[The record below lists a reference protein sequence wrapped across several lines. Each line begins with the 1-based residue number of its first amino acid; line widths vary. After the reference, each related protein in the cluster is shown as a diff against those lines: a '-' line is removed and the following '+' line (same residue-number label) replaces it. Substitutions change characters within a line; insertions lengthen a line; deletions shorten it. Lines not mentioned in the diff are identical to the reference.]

1 VDVTYN
7 FVPGGTT
14 ATTTGRVC
22 EDGGTLYYKVSF
34 APEIMEANQITS
46 TNTWIEEEEIS
57 PTN

>member
-1 VDVTYN
+1 
-7 FVPGGTT
+7 
-14 ATTTGRVC
+14 VC

-46 TNTWIEEEEIS
+46 GNTWIEEEEIS